1 MPTAQSVHAPAPVE
15 DLDLPA
21 LQLRQVDLPFSAW
34 YVPAAHNVHE
44 VTSPPTEKV
53 PAMHTPHNPSAFLN
67 WPASHGTGAQPA
79 EPTPADEPTAQAGQE
94 VAPAAEYVFAPQVP
108 QLVEPAAPE

>member
-1 MPTAQSVHAPAPVE
+1 
-15 DLDLPA
+15 
-21 LQLRQVDLPFSAW
+21 
-34 YVPAAHNVHE
+34 
-44 VTSPPTEKV
+44 
-53 PAMHTPHNPSAFLN
+53 MHTPHNPSAFLN

-79 EPTPADEPTAQAGQE
+79 EPTPADEPVGQAGQE